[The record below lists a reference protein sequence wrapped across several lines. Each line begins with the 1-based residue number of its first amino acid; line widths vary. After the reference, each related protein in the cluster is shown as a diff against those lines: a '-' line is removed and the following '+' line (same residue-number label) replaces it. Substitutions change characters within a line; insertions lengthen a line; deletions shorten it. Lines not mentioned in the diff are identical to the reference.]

1 MMEDSAHH
9 FLDGRVPRN
18 RFTYGA
24 LFSAASLSVI
34 ASALII
40 YTLASGTVRF
50 FDYGEANIAEFL
62 TGTNWLPNGRNPS
75 FGIWPLLSGTAL
87 IAVGS
92 LAISIPLG
100 VAAALHLGEFASPRS
115 RRVLKPIVEVLSGIP
130 SVVHGFFALLVISPF
145 MQRTIGADYFNAAS
159 AIIVVAAMI
168 LPIIVSIS
176 DDAIR
181 AVPREIKEAA
191 LGLGATRWEMATR
204 VVLPSARSGIVA
216 AILLALA
223 RAVGET
229 MAVTMAA
236 GSVAA
241 LHFDPRL
248 EVQTLTA
255 YIAQVATGDIPP
267 GPATEAGFAVGA
279 TLFVLTYTVNILAVG
294 ATRKRLGVK
303 RKGVAGRVSNLIKSG
318 IASINGIWPTQGR
331 LNVQADPFLPSRY
344 DIYRRRKEK
353 FSKLVISSSLFVG
366 LAFLLIL
373 LQTILETGLAG
384 IDFDFLTDFPSARP
398 ENAGIG
404 PTIWGSLWLITL
416 TMLFALPAGIGAAVY
431 LTELAPVG
439 LLNQFLRRTLQN
451 LAAVPS
457 IIFGLVGLYVFS
469 RMFGFGLSLLT
480 GSLTLAM
487 MVLPMIVVTTEEA
500 LLAVPK
506 SFRDA
511 ALGVGATRWQAVRHH
526 VLPNAIPGIA
536 TGAILS
542 VARALG
548 ETAPILFVASL
559 FSKTAPTGVMD
570 GFLALPIQIFFWS
583 RHPKESFH
591 DLAASTILVLLMLL
605 LILNFIAIFIRN
617 RAESRRTW

>member
-1 MMEDSAHH
+1 MIESGT
-9 FLDGRVPRN
+9 FLDGRAPRN
-18 RFTYGA
+18 RFTHSA
-24 LFSAASLSVI
+24 LFAAASLSVI

-40 YTLASGTVRF
+40 YTLASGTIRF
-50 FDYGEANIAEFL
+50 FEYEEATFFEFI
-62 TGTNWLPNGRNPS
+62 TGTDWVPNGRNPS

-92 LAISIPLG
+92 LMISIPLG

-115 RRVLKPIVEVLSGIP
+115 RRFLKPIVEVLSGIP

-145 MQRTIGADYFNAAS
+145 MQRTIDATYFNAAS

-191 LGLGATRWEMATR
+191 LGLGATRWEMATK

-216 AILLALA
+216 AVLLALA

-267 GPATEAGFAVGA
+267 GPATDAGFAVGSA
-279 TLFVLTYTVNILAVG
+279 LFVLTYSVNILAVG
-294 ATRKRLGVK
+294 ATRKRLGANRGKMASLLFQIKVK
-303 RKGVAGRVSNLIKSG
+303 LSMILDRISGDIEYNLTQSNPFI
-318 IASINGIWPTQGR
+318 PTK
-331 LNVQADPFLPSRY
+331 Y
-344 DIYRRRKEK
+344 DLFRRRKEK
-353 FSKLVISSSLFVG
+353 VSRFIVASSLFVG

-384 IDFDFLTDFPSARP
+384 IDLQFLTNFPSYRADQ
-398 ENAGIG
+398 AGIG

-416 TMLFALPAGIGAAVY
+416 TMLFALPAGVGAAVY
-431 LTELAPVG
+431 LTELAPEG
-439 LLNQFLRRTLQN
+439 ILNQFLRRTLQN

-526 VLPNAIPGIA
+526 VLPNAVPGIA

-559 FSKTAPTGVMD
+559 FSKTAPTGIMD
-570 GFLALPIQIFFWS
+570 GFLALPIQIFFWT
-583 RHPKESFH
+583 RHPKEAFH

-605 LILNFIAIFIRN
+605 LILNIIAIFIRN
-617 RAESRRTW
+617 RAEARRSW

>member
-1 MMEDSAHH
+1 MIESGT
-9 FLDGRVPRN
+9 FLDGRAPRN
-18 RFTYGA
+18 RFTHSA
-24 LFSAASLSVI
+24 LFAAASLSVI

-40 YTLASGTVRF
+40 YTLASGTIRF
-50 FDYGEANIAEFL
+50 FEYEEATFFEFI
-62 TGTNWLPNGRNPS
+62 TGTDWVPNGRNPS

-92 LAISIPLG
+92 LMISIPLG

-115 RRVLKPIVEVLSGIP
+115 RRFLKPIVEVLSGIP

-145 MQRTIGADYFNAAS
+145 MQRTIDATYFNAAS

-191 LGLGATRWEMATR
+191 LGLGATRWEMATK

-216 AILLALA
+216 AVLLALA

-267 GPATEAGFAVGA
+267 GPATDAGFAVGSA
-279 TLFVLTYTVNILAVG
+279 LFVLTYSVNILAVG
-294 ATRKRLGVK
+294 ATRKRLGANRGKMASLLFQIKVK
-303 RKGVAGRVSNLIKSG
+303 LSMILDRISGDIEYNLTQSNPFI
-318 IASINGIWPTQGR
+318 PTK
-331 LNVQADPFLPSRY
+331 Y
-344 DIYRRRKEK
+344 DLFRRRKEK
-353 FSKLVISSSLFVG
+353 VSRFIVASSLFVG
-366 LAFLLIL
+366 LVFLLIL

-384 IDFDFLTDFPSARP
+384 IDLQFLTNFPSYRA
-398 ENAGIG
+398 NQAGIG

-416 TMLFALPAGIGAAVY
+416 TMLFALPAGVGAAVY
-431 LTELAPVG
+431 LTELAPEG
-439 LLNQFLRRTLQN
+439 ILNQFLRRTLQN

-487 MVLPMIVVTTEEA
+487 MVLPMIVVNKEEA

-526 VLPNAIPGIA
+526 VLPNAVPGIA

-559 FSKTAPTGVMD
+559 FSKTAPTGIMD
-570 GFLALPIQIFFWS
+570 GFLALPIQIFFWT
-583 RHPKESFH
+583 RHPKEAFH

-605 LILNFIAIFIRN
+605 LILNIIAIFIRN
-617 RAESRRTW
+617 RAEARRSW

>member
-1 MMEDSAHH
+1 MDRPA
-9 FLDGRVPRN
+9 FRLDGRAPRN
-18 RFTYGA
+18 RIIYTSLFT
-24 LFSAASLSVI
+24 SASLSVI

-40 YTLASGTVRF
+40 YTLAEGAVQF
-50 FDYGEANIAEFL
+50 FRYEEADLLEFI
-62 TGTNWLPNGRNPS
+62 TGTDWLPNGRNPS

-87 IAVGS
+87 VAVGALLIAV
-92 LAISIPLG
+92 PLG
-100 VAAALHLGEFASPRS
+100 IASALHLGEFASPRS
-115 RRVLKPIVEVLSGIP
+115 RRLLKPIVEVLSGIP
-130 SVVHGFFALLVISPF
+130 SVVHGVFALLVISPF
-145 MQRTIGADYFNAAS
+145 LQRTIDATYFNAAS

-181 AVPREIKEAA
+181 AVPRELKEAA

-216 AILLALA
+216 AVLLALA

-267 GPATEAGFAVGA
+267 GPATDAGFAVGSA
-279 TLFVLTYTVNILAVG
+279 LFIITYSVNIIAVG
-294 ATRKRLGVK
+294 ATRRRLGVK
-303 RKGVAGRVSNLIKSG
+303 KGKIRSFIPNQLKRAREIIFKTRNQAEHQISQSN
-318 IASINGIWPTQGR
+318 
-331 LNVQADPFLPSRY
+331 PFTPSKY
-344 DIYRRRKEK
+344 DLFRQRKERA
-353 FSKLVISSSLFVG
+353 FRFLISSSLFVG

-384 IDFDFLTDFPSARP
+384 LDFDFLTNFPSYRP
-398 ENAGIG
+398 ENAGIN

-416 TMLFALPAGIGAAVY
+416 TMLFALPAGVGAAVY
-431 LTELAPVG
+431 LTELAPEGFV
-439 LLNQFLRRTLQN
+439 NQFLRRTLQN

-511 ALGVGATRWQAVRHH
+511 ALGVGATKWQAVRYH
-526 VLPNAIPGIA
+526 VLPNAIPGIS

-559 FSKTAPTGVMD
+559 FSKTAPTGIMD
-570 GFLALPIQIFFWS
+570 GFLALPLQIFYWT
-583 RHPKESFH
+583 RNPQEAFH

-605 LILNFIAIFIRN
+605 LILNLIAIFIRN
-617 RAESRRTW
+617 RAEARRSW

>member
-1 MMEDSAHH
+1 MIESGT
-9 FLDGRVPRN
+9 FLDGRAPRN
-18 RFTYGA
+18 RFTHSA
-24 LFSAASLSVI
+24 LFAAASLSVI

-40 YTLASGTVRF
+40 YTLASGTIRF
-50 FDYGEANIAEFL
+50 FEYEEATFFEFI
-62 TGTNWLPNGRNPS
+62 TGTDWVPNGRNPS

-92 LAISIPLG
+92 LMISIPLG

-115 RRVLKPIVEVLSGIP
+115 RRFLKPIVEVLSGIP

-145 MQRTIGADYFNAAS
+145 MQGTIDATYFNAAS

-191 LGLGATRWEMATR
+191 LGLGATRWEMATK

-216 AILLALA
+216 AVLLALA

-267 GPATEAGFAVGA
+267 GPATDAGFAVGSA
-279 TLFVLTYTVNILAVG
+279 LFVLTYSVNILAVG
-294 ATRKRLGVK
+294 ATRKRLGANRGKMASLLFEIKVK
-303 RKGVAGRVSNLIKSG
+303 LSMILERISGDIEYNLTQSNPFI
-318 IASINGIWPTQGR
+318 PTK
-331 LNVQADPFLPSRY
+331 Y
-344 DIYRRRKEK
+344 DLFRTRKEK
-353 FSKLVISSSLFVG
+353 VSRFIVASSLFVG

-384 IDFDFLTDFPSARP
+384 IDLQFLTNFPSYRADQ
-398 ENAGIG
+398 AGIG

-416 TMLFALPAGIGAAVY
+416 TMLFALPAGVGAAVY
-431 LTELAPVG
+431 LTELAPEG
-439 LLNQFLRRTLQN
+439 ILNQFLRRTLQN

-526 VLPNAIPGIA
+526 VLPNAVPGIA

-559 FSKTAPTGVMD
+559 FSKTAPTGIMD
-570 GFLALPIQIFFWS
+570 GFLALPIQIFFWT
-583 RHPKESFH
+583 RHPKEAFH

-617 RAESRRTW
+617 RAEARRSW

>member
-1 MMEDSAHH
+1 MDRPAYR
-9 FLDGRVPRN
+9 LDGRAPRN
-18 RFTYGA
+18 RIIYTSLFT
-24 LFSAASLSVI
+24 AASLSVI

-40 YTLASGTVRF
+40 YTLAEGAVQF
-50 FDYGEANIAEFL
+50 FRYEEADLLEFI
-62 TGTNWLPNGRNPS
+62 TGTDWLPNGRNPS

-87 IAVGS
+87 VAAGALLIAV
-92 LAISIPLG
+92 PLG
-100 VAAALHLGEFASPRS
+100 IASALHLGEFASPRS
-115 RRVLKPIVEVLSGIP
+115 RRLLKPIVEVLSGIP

-145 MQRTIGADYFNAAS
+145 LQRTIDATYFNAAS

-181 AVPREIKEAA
+181 AVPRELKEAA

-216 AILLALA
+216 AVLLALA

-267 GPATEAGFAVGA
+267 GPATDAGFAVGSA
-279 TLFVLTYTVNILAVG
+279 LFIITYSVNIIAVG
-294 ATRKRLGVK
+294 ATRRRLGVK
-303 RKGVAGRVSNLIKSG
+303 KGKIRSFIPNQVKRAREIISRTRNQVEHQISQSN
-318 IASINGIWPTQGR
+318 
-331 LNVQADPFLPSRY
+331 PFIPSKY
-344 DIYRRRKEK
+344 DLFRQRKERA
-353 FSKLVISSSLFVG
+353 FRFLISSSLFVG

-384 IDFDFLTDFPSARP
+384 LDFDFLTNFPSYRP
-398 ENAGIG
+398 ENAGIN

-416 TMLFALPAGIGAAVY
+416 TMLFALPAGVGAAVY
-431 LTELAPVG
+431 LTELAPEGFV
-439 LLNQFLRRTLQN
+439 NQFLRRTLQN

-480 GSLTLAM
+480 GSLTLGM

-511 ALGVGATRWQAVRHH
+511 ALGVGATKWQAVRYH
-526 VLPNAIPGIA
+526 VLPNAIPGIS

-559 FSKTAPTGVMD
+559 FSKTAPTGIMD
-570 GFLALPIQIFFWS
+570 GFLALPLQIFYWT
-583 RHPKESFH
+583 RNPQESFH

-605 LILNFIAIFIRN
+605 LILNLIAIFIRN
-617 RAESRRTW
+617 RAEARRSW

>member
-1 MMEDSAHH
+1 MIESGT
-9 FLDGRVPRN
+9 FLDGRAPRN
-18 RFTYGA
+18 RFTHSA
-24 LFSAASLSVI
+24 LFAAASLSVI

-40 YTLASGTVRF
+40 YTLASGTIRF
-50 FDYGEANIAEFL
+50 FEYEEATFFEFI
-62 TGTNWLPNGRNPS
+62 TGTDWVPNGRNPS

-92 LAISIPLG
+92 LMISIPLG

-115 RRVLKPIVEVLSGIP
+115 RRFLKPIVEVLSGIP

-145 MQRTIGADYFNAAS
+145 MQRTIDATYFNAAS

-191 LGLGATRWEMATR
+191 LGLGATRWEMATK

-216 AILLALA
+216 AVLLALA

-267 GPATEAGFAVGA
+267 GPATDAGFAVGSA
-279 TLFVLTYTVNILAVG
+279 LFVLTYSVNILAVG
-294 ATRKRLGVK
+294 ATRKRLGANRGKMASLLFQIKVK
-303 RKGVAGRVSNLIKSG
+303 LSMILDRISGDIEYNLTQSNPFI
-318 IASINGIWPTQGR
+318 PTK
-331 LNVQADPFLPSRY
+331 Y
-344 DIYRRRKEK
+344 DLFRRRKEK
-353 FSKLVISSSLFVG
+353 VSRFIVASSLFVG
-366 LAFLLIL
+366 LVFLLIL

-384 IDFDFLTDFPSARP
+384 IDLQFLTNFPSYRA
-398 ENAGIG
+398 NQAGIG

-416 TMLFALPAGIGAAVY
+416 TMLFALPAGVGAAVY
-431 LTELAPVG
+431 LTELAPEG
-439 LLNQFLRRTLQN
+439 ILNQFLRRTLQN

-526 VLPNAIPGIA
+526 VLPNAVPGIA

-559 FSKTAPTGVMD
+559 FSKTAPTGIMD
-570 GFLALPIQIFFWS
+570 GFLALPIQIFFWT
-583 RHPKESFH
+583 RHPKEAFH

-605 LILNFIAIFIRN
+605 LILNIIAIFIRN
-617 RAESRRTW
+617 RAEARRSW

>member
-1 MMEDSAHH
+1 MIESGT
-9 FLDGRVPRN
+9 FLDGRAPRN
-18 RFTYGA
+18 RFTHSA
-24 LFSAASLSVI
+24 LFAAASLSVI

-40 YTLASGTVRF
+40 YTLASGTIRF
-50 FDYGEANIAEFL
+50 FEYEEATFFEFI
-62 TGTNWLPNGRNPS
+62 TGTDWVPNGRNPS

-92 LAISIPLG
+92 LMISIPLG

-115 RRVLKPIVEVLSGIP
+115 RRFLKPIVEVLSGIP

-145 MQRTIGADYFNAAS
+145 MQRTIDATYFNAAS

-191 LGLGATRWEMATR
+191 LGLGATRWEMATK

-216 AILLALA
+216 AVLLALA

-267 GPATEAGFAVGA
+267 GPATDAGFAVGSA
-279 TLFVLTYTVNILAVG
+279 LFVLTYSVNILAVG
-294 ATRKRLGVK
+294 ATRKRLGANRGKMASLLFQIKVK
-303 RKGVAGRVSNLIKSG
+303 LSMILERISGDIQYNLTQSNPFI
-318 IASINGIWPTQGR
+318 PTK
-331 LNVQADPFLPSRY
+331 Y
-344 DIYRRRKEK
+344 DLFRRRKEK
-353 FSKLVISSSLFVG
+353 VSRFVVASSLFVG

-384 IDFDFLTDFPSARP
+384 IDLQFLTDFPSYRADQ
-398 ENAGIG
+398 AGIG

-416 TMLFALPAGIGAAVY
+416 TMLFALPAGVGAAVY
-431 LTELAPVG
+431 LTELAPEG
-439 LLNQFLRRTLQN
+439 ILNQFLRRTLQN

-487 MVLPMIVVTTEEA
+487 MILPMIVVTTEEA

-526 VLPNAIPGIA
+526 VLPNAVPGIA

-559 FSKTAPTGVMD
+559 FSKTAPTGIMD
-570 GFLALPIQIFFWS
+570 GFLALPIQIFFWT
-583 RHPKESFH
+583 RHPNEAFH
-591 DLAASTILVLLMLL
+591 DLAASTIIVLLILL

-617 RAESRRTW
+617 RAEARRSW

>member
-1 MMEDSAHH
+1 MIESGT
-9 FLDGRVPRN
+9 FLDGRAPRN
-18 RFTYGA
+18 RFTHSA
-24 LFSAASLSVI
+24 LFAAASLSVI

-40 YTLASGTVRF
+40 YTLASGTIRF
-50 FDYGEANIAEFL
+50 FEYEEATFFEFI
-62 TGTNWLPNGRNPS
+62 TGTDWVPNGRNPS

-92 LAISIPLG
+92 LMISIPLG

-115 RRVLKPIVEVLSGIP
+115 RRFLKPIVEVLSGIP

-145 MQRTIGADYFNAAS
+145 MQRTIDATYFNAAS

-191 LGLGATRWEMATR
+191 LGLGATRWEMATK

-216 AILLALA
+216 AVLLALA

-267 GPATEAGFAVGA
+267 GPATDAGFAVGSA
-279 TLFVLTYTVNILAVG
+279 LFVLTYSVNILAVG
-294 ATRKRLGVK
+294 ATRKRLGADRGKMASLLFQIKVK
-303 RKGVAGRVSNLIKSG
+303 LSMILERISGDIEYNLTQSNPFI
-318 IASINGIWPTQGR
+318 PTK
-331 LNVQADPFLPSRY
+331 Y
-344 DIYRRRKEK
+344 DLFRRRKEK
-353 FSKLVISSSLFVG
+353 VSRFIVASSLFVG

-384 IDFDFLTDFPSARP
+384 IDLQFLTNFPSYRADQ
-398 ENAGIG
+398 AGIG

-416 TMLFALPAGIGAAVY
+416 TMLFALPAGVGAAVY
-431 LTELAPVG
+431 LTELAPEG
-439 LLNQFLRRTLQN
+439 ILNEFLRRTLQN

-526 VLPNAIPGIA
+526 VLPNAVPGIA

-559 FSKTAPTGVMD
+559 FSKTAPTGIMD
-570 GFLALPIQIFFWS
+570 GFLALPIQIFFWT
-583 RHPKESFH
+583 RHPKEAFH

-617 RAESRRTW
+617 RAEARRSW

>member
-1 MMEDSAHH
+1 MIESGT
-9 FLDGRVPRN
+9 FLDGRAPRN
-18 RFTYGA
+18 RFTHSA
-24 LFSAASLSVI
+24 LFAAASLSVI

-40 YTLASGTVRF
+40 YTLASGTIRF
-50 FDYGEANIAEFL
+50 FEYEEATFFEFI
-62 TGTNWLPNGRNPS
+62 TGTDWVPNGRNPS

-92 LAISIPLG
+92 LMISIPLG

-115 RRVLKPIVEVLSGIP
+115 RRFLKPIVEVLSGIP

-145 MQRTIGADYFNAAS
+145 MQRTIDATYFNAAS

-191 LGLGATRWEMATR
+191 LGLGATRWEMATK

-216 AILLALA
+216 AVLLALA

-267 GPATEAGFAVGA
+267 GPATDAGFAVGSA
-279 TLFVLTYTVNILAVG
+279 LFVLTYSVNILAVG
-294 ATRKRLGVK
+294 ATRKRLGANRGKMASLLFQIKVK
-303 RKGVAGRVSNLIKSG
+303 LSMILERISGDIEYNLTQSNPFI
-318 IASINGIWPTQGR
+318 PTK
-331 LNVQADPFLPSRY
+331 Y
-344 DIYRRRKEK
+344 DLFRRRKEK
-353 FSKLVISSSLFVG
+353 VSRFIVASSLFVG

-384 IDFDFLTDFPSARP
+384 IDLQFLTNFPSYRADQ
-398 ENAGIG
+398 AGIG

-416 TMLFALPAGIGAAVY
+416 TMLFALPAGVGAAVY
-431 LTELAPVG
+431 LTELAPEG
-439 LLNQFLRRTLQN
+439 ILNQFLRRTLQN

-526 VLPNAIPGIA
+526 VLPNAVPGIA

-559 FSKTAPTGVMD
+559 FSKTAPTGIMD
-570 GFLALPIQIFFWS
+570 GFLALPIQIFFWT
-583 RHPKESFH
+583 RHPKEAFH
-591 DLAASTILVLLMLL
+591 DLAASTILVLLILL

-617 RAESRRTW
+617 RAEARRSW

>member
-1 MMEDSAHH
+1 M
-9 FLDGRVPRN
+9 
-18 RFTYGA
+18 
-24 LFSAASLSVI
+24 
-34 ASALII
+34 
-40 YTLASGTVRF
+40 
-50 FDYGEANIAEFL
+50 
-62 TGTNWLPNGRNPS
+62 
-75 FGIWPLLSGTAL
+75 
-87 IAVGS
+87 
-92 LAISIPLG
+92 
-100 VAAALHLGEFASPRS
+100 
-115 RRVLKPIVEVLSGIP
+115 
-130 SVVHGFFALLVISPF
+130 VHGFFALLVISPF
-145 MQRTIGADYFNAAS
+145 MQRTIDATYFNAAS

-191 LGLGATRWEMATR
+191 LGLGATRWEMATK

-216 AILLALA
+216 AVLLALA

-267 GPATEAGFAVGA
+267 GPATDAGFAVGSA
-279 TLFVLTYTVNILAVG
+279 LFVLTYSVNILAVG
-294 ATRKRLGVK
+294 ATRKRLGANRGKMASLLFQIKVK
-303 RKGVAGRVSNLIKSG
+303 LSMILERISGDIEYNLTQSN
-318 IASINGIWPTQGR
+318 
-331 LNVQADPFLPSRY
+331 PFIPSKY
-344 DIYRRRKEK
+344 DLFRRRKEK
-353 FSKLVISSSLFVG
+353 VSRFIVASSLFVG

-384 IDFDFLTDFPSARP
+384 IDLQFLTNFPSYRA
-398 ENAGIG
+398 EQAGIG

-416 TMLFALPAGIGAAVY
+416 TMLFALPAGVGAAVY
-431 LTELAPVG
+431 LTELAPEG
-439 LLNQFLRRTLQN
+439 ILNQFLRRTLQN

-526 VLPNAIPGIA
+526 VLPNAVPGIA

-559 FSKTAPTGVMD
+559 FSKTAPTGIMD
-570 GFLALPIQIFFWS
+570 GFLALPIQIFFWT
-583 RHPKESFH
+583 RHPKEAFH

-617 RAESRRTW
+617 RAEARRSW

>member
-1 MMEDSAHH
+1 MIESGT
-9 FLDGRVPRN
+9 FLDGRAPRN
-18 RFTYGA
+18 RFTHSA
-24 LFSAASLSVI
+24 LFAAASLSVI

-40 YTLASGTVRF
+40 YTLASGTIRF
-50 FDYGEANIAEFL
+50 FEYEEATFFEFI
-62 TGTNWLPNGRNPS
+62 TGTDWVPNGRNPS

-92 LAISIPLG
+92 LMISIPLG

-115 RRVLKPIVEVLSGIP
+115 RRFLKPIVEVLSGIP

-145 MQRTIGADYFNAAS
+145 MQRTIDATYFNAAS

-191 LGLGATRWEMATR
+191 LGLGATRWEMATK

-216 AILLALA
+216 AVLLALA

-267 GPATEAGFAVGA
+267 GPATDAGFAVGSA
-279 TLFVLTYTVNILAVG
+279 LFVLTYSVNILAVG
-294 ATRKRLGVK
+294 ATRKRLGANRGKMASLLFEIKVK
-303 RKGVAGRVSNLIKSG
+303 LSMILERISGDIEYNLTQSNPFI
-318 IASINGIWPTQGR
+318 PTK
-331 LNVQADPFLPSRY
+331 Y
-344 DIYRRRKEK
+344 DLFRRRKEK
-353 FSKLVISSSLFVG
+353 VSQFIVASSLFVG

-384 IDFDFLTDFPSARP
+384 IDLQFLTNFPSYRADQ
-398 ENAGIG
+398 AGIG

-416 TMLFALPAGIGAAVY
+416 TMLFALPAGVGAAVY
-431 LTELAPVG
+431 LTELAPEG
-439 LLNQFLRRTLQN
+439 ILNQFLRRTLQN

-526 VLPNAIPGIA
+526 VLPNAVPGIA
-536 TGAILS
+536 TGTILS

-559 FSKTAPTGVMD
+559 FSKTAPTGIMD
-570 GFLALPIQIFFWS
+570 GFLALPIQIFFWT
-583 RHPKESFH
+583 RHPKEAFH

-617 RAESRRTW
+617 RAEARRSW

>member
-1 MMEDSAHH
+1 MIESGT
-9 FLDGRVPRN
+9 FLDGRAPRN
-18 RFTYGA
+18 RFTHSA
-24 LFSAASLSVI
+24 LFAAASLSVI

-40 YTLASGTVRF
+40 YTLASGTIRF
-50 FDYGEANIAEFL
+50 FEYEEATFFEFI
-62 TGTNWLPNGRNPS
+62 TGTDWVPNGRNPS

-92 LAISIPLG
+92 LMISIPLG

-115 RRVLKPIVEVLSGIP
+115 RRFLKPIVEVLSGIP

-145 MQRTIGADYFNAAS
+145 MQRTLDATYFNAAS

-191 LGLGATRWEMATR
+191 LGLGATRWEMATK

-216 AILLALA
+216 AVLLALA

-267 GPATEAGFAVGA
+267 GPATDAGFAVGSA
-279 TLFVLTYTVNILAVG
+279 LFVLTYSVNILAVG
-294 ATRKRLGVK
+294 ATRKRLGADRGKMASLLFQIKVK
-303 RKGVAGRVSNLIKSG
+303 LSMILERISGDIEYNLTQSNPFI
-318 IASINGIWPTQGR
+318 PTK
-331 LNVQADPFLPSRY
+331 Y
-344 DIYRRRKEK
+344 DLFRRRKEK
-353 FSKLVISSSLFVG
+353 VSRFIVASSLFVG

-384 IDFDFLTDFPSARP
+384 IDLQFLTNFPSYRADQ
-398 ENAGIG
+398 AGIG

-416 TMLFALPAGIGAAVY
+416 TMLFALPAGVGAAVY
-431 LTELAPVG
+431 LTELAPEG
-439 LLNQFLRRTLQN
+439 ILNQFLRRTLQN

-526 VLPNAIPGIA
+526 VLPNAVPGIA

-559 FSKTAPTGVMD
+559 FSKTAPTGIMD
-570 GFLALPIQIFFWS
+570 GFLALPIQIFFWT
-583 RHPKESFH
+583 RHPKEAFH

-617 RAESRRTW
+617 RAEARRSW

>member
-1 MMEDSAHH
+1 
-9 FLDGRVPRN
+9 
-18 RFTYGA
+18 
-24 LFSAASLSVI
+24 VI
-34 ASALII
+34 ASALIV
-40 YTLASGTVRF
+40 YTLASGTIRF
-50 FDYGEANIAEFL
+50 FEYEEATFFEFI
-62 TGTNWLPNGRNPS
+62 TGTDWVPNGRNPS

-92 LAISIPLG
+92 LMISIPLG

-115 RRVLKPIVEVLSGIP
+115 RRFLKPIVEVLSGIP

-145 MQRTIGADYFNAAS
+145 MQRTIDATYFNAAS

-191 LGLGATRWEMATR
+191 LGLGATRWEMATK

-216 AILLALA
+216 AVLLALA

-267 GPATEAGFAVGA
+267 GPATDAGFAVGSA
-279 TLFVLTYTVNILAVG
+279 LFVLTYSVNILAVG
-294 ATRKRLGVK
+294 ATRKRLGANRGKMASLLFQIKVK
-303 RKGVAGRVSNLIKSG
+303 LSMILERISGDIEYNLTQSN
-318 IASINGIWPTQGR
+318 
-331 LNVQADPFLPSRY
+331 PFIPSKY
-344 DIYRRRKEK
+344 DLFRRRKEK
-353 FSKLVISSSLFVG
+353 VSRFIVASSLFVG

-384 IDFDFLTDFPSARP
+384 IDLQFLTNFPSYRA
-398 ENAGIG
+398 EQAGIG

-416 TMLFALPAGIGAAVY
+416 TMLFALPAGVGAAVY
-431 LTELAPVG
+431 LTELAPEG
-439 LLNQFLRRTLQN
+439 ILNQFLRRTLQN

-526 VLPNAIPGIA
+526 VLPNAVPGIA

-559 FSKTAPTGVMD
+559 FSKTAPTGIMD
-570 GFLALPIQIFFWS
+570 GFLALPIQIFFWT
-583 RHPKESFH
+583 RHPKEAFH

-617 RAESRRTW
+617 RAEARRSW

>member
-1 MMEDSAHH
+1 M
-9 FLDGRVPRN
+9 
-18 RFTYGA
+18 
-24 LFSAASLSVI
+24 SVI

-40 YTLASGTVRF
+40 YTLASGTIRF
-50 FDYGEANIAEFL
+50 FEYEEATFFEFI
-62 TGTNWLPNGRNPS
+62 TGTDWVPNGRNPS

-92 LAISIPLG
+92 LMISIPLG

-115 RRVLKPIVEVLSGIP
+115 RRFLKPIVEVLSGIP

-145 MQRTIGADYFNAAS
+145 MQRTIDATYFNAAS

-191 LGLGATRWEMATR
+191 LGLGATRWEMATK

-216 AILLALA
+216 AVLLALA

-267 GPATEAGFAVGA
+267 GPATDAGFAVGSA
-279 TLFVLTYTVNILAVG
+279 LFVLTYSVNILAVG
-294 ATRKRLGVK
+294 ATRKRLGANRGKMASLLFQIKVK
-303 RKGVAGRVSNLIKSG
+303 LSMILERISGDIEYNLTQSNPFI
-318 IASINGIWPTQGR
+318 PTK
-331 LNVQADPFLPSRY
+331 Y
-344 DIYRRRKEK
+344 DLFRRRKEK
-353 FSKLVISSSLFVG
+353 VSRFIVASSLFVG

-384 IDFDFLTDFPSARP
+384 IDLQFLTNFPSYRADQ
-398 ENAGIG
+398 AGIG

-416 TMLFALPAGIGAAVY
+416 TMLFALPAGVGAAVY
-431 LTELAPVG
+431 LTELAPEG
-439 LLNQFLRRTLQN
+439 ILNQFLRRTLQN

-526 VLPNAIPGIA
+526 VLPNAVPGIA

-559 FSKTAPTGVMD
+559 FSKTAPTGIMD
-570 GFLALPIQIFFWS
+570 GFLALPIQIFFWT
-583 RHPKESFH
+583 RHPKEAFH

-617 RAESRRTW
+617 RAEARRSW

>member
-1 MMEDSAHH
+1 MNETGT
-9 FLDGRVPRN
+9 FLEGRAPRN
-18 RFTYGA
+18 RFTYSA

-40 YTLASGTVRF
+40 YTLASGTIRF
-50 FDYGEANIAEFL
+50 FEYEEATFLEFI
-62 TGTNWLPNGRNPS
+62 TGTDWLPNGRNPS

-87 IAVGS
+87 IAVGA
-92 LAISIPLG
+92 LMISIPLG
-100 VAAALHLGEFASPRS
+100 VAAALHLGEFASPKS
-115 RRVLKPIVEVLSGIP
+115 RRFLKPIVEVLSGIP

-145 MQRTIGADYFNAAS
+145 MQRTIDATYFNAAS

-191 LGLGATRWEMATR
+191 LGLGATRWEMATK

-216 AILLALA
+216 AVLLALA

-267 GPATEAGFAVGA
+267 GPATDAGFAVGSA
-279 TLFVLTYTVNILAVG
+279 LFVLTYSVNILAIG
-294 ATRKRLGVK
+294 ATRKRLGANRGKMSSLFFEIKAKLSMLLEKLRGEVK
-303 RKGVAGRVSNLIKSG
+303 YNLTQSNPFI
-318 IASINGIWPTQGR
+318 PTK
-331 LNVQADPFLPSRY
+331 Y
-344 DIYRRRKEK
+344 DLYRRRKEK
-353 FSKLVISSSLFVG
+353 VSRFFVASSLFVG

-384 IDFDFLTDFPSARP
+384 IDLQFLTNFPSYRADQ
-398 ENAGIG
+398 AGIG
-404 PTIWGSLWLITL
+404 PTIWGSLWLIAL
-416 TMLFALPAGIGAAVY
+416 TMLFALPAGVGAAVY
-431 LTELAPVG
+431 LTELAPEG
-439 LLNQFLRRTLQN
+439 ILNQFLRRTIQN

-457 IIFGLVGLYVFS
+457 IIFGLVGLYIFS

-526 VLPNAIPGIA
+526 VLPNAVPGIA

-559 FSKTAPTGVMD
+559 FSKTAPTGIMD
-570 GFLALPIQIFFWS
+570 GFLALPIQIFFWT
-583 RHPKESFH
+583 RHPKEAFH

-617 RAESRRTW
+617 RAEARRSW

>member
-1 MMEDSAHH
+1 MIESGT
-9 FLDGRVPRN
+9 FLDGRAPRN
-18 RFTYGA
+18 RFTHSA
-24 LFSAASLSVI
+24 LFAAASLSVI

-40 YTLASGTVRF
+40 YTLASGTIRF
-50 FDYGEANIAEFL
+50 FEYEEATFFEFI
-62 TGTNWLPNGRNPS
+62 TGTDWVPNGRNPS

-92 LAISIPLG
+92 LMISIPLG

-115 RRVLKPIVEVLSGIP
+115 RRFLKPIVEVLSGIP

-145 MQRTIGADYFNAAS
+145 MQRTIDATYFNAAS

-191 LGLGATRWEMATR
+191 LGLGATRWEMATK

-216 AILLALA
+216 AVLLALA

-267 GPATEAGFAVGA
+267 GPATDAGFAVGSA
-279 TLFVLTYTVNILAVG
+279 LFVLTYSVNILAVG
-294 ATRKRLGVK
+294 ATRKRLGAKRGKMGSLIFEIKVK
-303 RKGVAGRVSNLIKSG
+303 LSMIIERIRGDIEYNLNQSNPFI
-318 IASINGIWPTQGR
+318 PTK
-331 LNVQADPFLPSRY
+331 Y
-344 DIYRRRKEK
+344 DLFRRRKEK
-353 FSKLVISSSLFVG
+353 VSRFIVASSLFVG

-384 IDFDFLTDFPSARP
+384 IDLQFLTNFPSYRADQ
-398 ENAGIG
+398 AGIG

-416 TMLFALPAGIGAAVY
+416 TMLFALPAGVGAAVY
-431 LTELAPVG
+431 LTELAPEG
-439 LLNQFLRRTLQN
+439 ILNEFLRRTLQN

-526 VLPNAIPGIA
+526 VLPNAVPGIA

-559 FSKTAPTGVMD
+559 FSKTAPTGIMD
-570 GFLALPIQIFFWS
+570 GFLALPIQIFFWT
-583 RHPKESFH
+583 RHPKEAFH

-617 RAESRRTW
+617 RAEARRSW

>member
-1 MMEDSAHH
+1 MIESGT
-9 FLDGRVPRN
+9 FLDGRAPRN
-18 RFTYGA
+18 RFTHSA
-24 LFSAASLSVI
+24 LFAAASLSVI

-40 YTLASGTVRF
+40 YTLASGTIRF
-50 FDYGEANIAEFL
+50 FEYEEATFFEFI
-62 TGTNWLPNGRNPS
+62 TGTDWVPNGRNPS

-92 LAISIPLG
+92 LMISIPLG

-115 RRVLKPIVEVLSGIP
+115 RRFLKPIVEVLSGIP

-145 MQRTIGADYFNAAS
+145 MQRTIDATYFNAAS

-191 LGLGATRWEMATR
+191 LGLGATRWEMATK

-216 AILLALA
+216 AVLLALA

-267 GPATEAGFAVGA
+267 GPATDAGFAVGSA
-279 TLFVLTYTVNILAVG
+279 LFVLTYSVNILAVG
-294 ATRKRLGVK
+294 ATRNRLGANRGKMASLLFEIKVK
-303 RKGVAGRVSNLIKSG
+303 LSMILERISGDIEYNLTQSNPFI
-318 IASINGIWPTQGR
+318 PTK
-331 LNVQADPFLPSRY
+331 Y
-344 DIYRRRKEK
+344 DLFRRRKEK
-353 FSKLVISSSLFVG
+353 VSRFIVASSLFVG

-384 IDFDFLTDFPSARP
+384 IDLQFLTNFPSYRADQ
-398 ENAGIG
+398 AGIG

-416 TMLFALPAGIGAAVY
+416 TMLFALPAGVGAAVY
-431 LTELAPVG
+431 LTELAPEG
-439 LLNQFLRRTLQN
+439 ILNQFLRRTLQN

-526 VLPNAIPGIA
+526 VLPNAVPGIA

-559 FSKTAPTGVMD
+559 FSKTAPTGIMD
-570 GFLALPIQIFFWS
+570 GFLALPIQIFFWT
-583 RHPKESFH
+583 RHPKEAFH
-591 DLAASTILVLLMLL
+591 DLAASTILVLLILL

-617 RAESRRTW
+617 RAEARRSW